1 MEEPRFDPLD
11 YVSAFNRRKWW
22 FIVPVVLSILIGSL
36 LVWKLPRLYQ
46 STAVVAIS
54 SPRVTPNLVSG
65 AADVD
70 KSERVRAL
78 SQQLLSRPVLE
89 RVVREEHLDA
99 QGSTDSAVNML
110 RRSLSVSMS
119 EGLTP
124 GSSGSSLSPEAK
136 AQLDSYQLTFQSD
149 SPDMAQRVLNSI

>member
-11 YVSAFNRRKWW
+11 YVTAFNRRKWW
-22 FIVPVVLSILIGSL
+22 FIVPVVLSILIGPL
-36 LVWKLPRLYQ
+36 GVWKLPRLYQ

-89 RVVREEHLDA
+89 RVGREGH
-99 QGSTDSAVNML
+99 SA
-110 RRSLSVSMS
+110 RQ
-119 EGLTP
+119 TP
-124 GSSGSSLSPEAK
+124 HH
-136 AQLDSYQLTFQSD
+136 
-149 SPDMAQRVLNSI
+149 